1 MYWSKG
7 IIYMLLSGF
16 FFSLM
21 NICVKLVPGIPS
33 VEIVLFRSLVSLVI
47 SFTILKYSNINV
59 WGNNKKYLILRGLFG
74 AGSLILYF
82 ELLHRIPFASVVT
95 LFFLAPIFTN
105 IIGIF
110 IVKEKVH
117 PWQWI
122 FYLVSFAGILLVKG
136 FDSRISLTDL
146 FIGIG
151 TSLCSGFALNFV
163 RKLGKDEHP
172 VVIIFYFPLMT
183 IPLTGAFSLITW
195 KVPGPMEFA
204 MLILIGV
211 LTQIAQFYLTKAY
224 QSERISRIA
233 NLQYLN
239 IIYALSFGFAFFR
252 ETYNYLTL
260 AGIFLAVSGVLLNLM
275 FKKTLYPVT
284 QSS

>member
-1 MYWSKG
+1 
-7 IIYMLLSGF
+7 
-16 FFSLM
+16 
-21 NICVKLVPGIPS
+21 
-33 VEIVLFRSLVSLVI
+33 
-47 SFTILKYSNINV
+47 
-59 WGNNKKYLILRGLFG
+59 LRGLFG

-82 ELLHRIPFASVVT
+82 ELLHRIPFASAVT
-95 LFFLAPIFTN
+95 MFFLAPIFTN

-117 PWQWI
+117 PLQWI

-136 FDSRISLTDL
+136 FDSRISLIDL
-146 FIGIG
+146 VIGIG
-151 TSLCSGFALNFV
+151 TSAFSGFALNFV

-195 KVPGPMEFA
+195 TVPGPMEFA
-204 MLILIGV
+204 ILILIGV
-211 LTQIAQFYLTKAY
+211 LTQVAQFYLTKAY

-239 IIYALSFGFAFFR
+239 IIYALSFGFVLFG

-260 AGIFLAVSGVLLNLM
+260 AGIFLAVSGVLLNMM

>member
-1 MYWSKG
+1 
-7 IIYMLLSGF
+7 MLLSGF

-47 SFTILKYSNINV
+47 SFAILKYSNINI
-59 WGNNKKYLILRGLFG
+59 WGKNKKFLVLRGLFG

-82 ELLHRIPFASVVT
+82 ELLHRIPFASAVT
-95 LFFLAPIFTN
+95 MFFLAPIFTN

-117 PWQWI
+117 PLQWI

-136 FDSRISLTDL
+136 FDSRISLIDL
-146 FIGIG
+146 VIGIG
-151 TSLCSGFALNFV
+151 TSAFSGFALNFV

-195 KVPGPMEFA
+195 TVPGPMEFA
-204 MLILIGV
+204 ILILIGV
-211 LTQIAQFYLTKAY
+211 LTQVAQFYLTKAY

-239 IIYALSFGFAFFR
+239 IIYALSFGFVLFG